1 MTIQQMLQEIQE
13 KIGNQDIIDTQ
24 KQKLYQVFRT
34 RYNCSRVREARQYNT
49 MSQEDFSPLEEDE
62 EIYDEVL
69 NIFWWVS
76 LSRVLSALG
85 DWYWYDFSNK
95 MIMFMKD
102 SFIDGIYWYLLKE
115 DKSDAYLDDQ
125 SDETI
130 KAIREIICKCDHVGD
145 WVAYMTNPAQY
156 KCKKCWEM
164 FK

>member
-1 MTIQQMLQEIQE
+1 MNNQQMIQEIRWVVRSKLHNNWILLSIDKMKRKQE
-13 KIGNQDIIDTQ
+13 
-24 KQKLYQVFRT
+24 YY
-34 RYNCSRVREARQYNT
+34 YN
-49 MSQEDFSPLEEDE
+49 L
-62 EIYDEVL
+62 
-69 NIFWWVS
+69 S

-85 DWYWYDFSNK
+85 HWYWYDFSNK

-145 WVAYMTNPAQY
+145 WVVYMTNPAQY

>member
-1 MTIQQMLQEIQE
+1 MNNQQMIQEIRWVVRSKLHNNWILVSIDIMKRKQE
-13 KIGNQDIIDTQ
+13 
-24 KQKLYQVFRT
+24 YY
-34 RYNCSRVREARQYNT
+34 YN
-49 MSQEDFSPLEEDE
+49 L
-62 EIYDEVL
+62 
-69 NIFWWVS
+69 S
-76 LSRVLSALG
+76 LARVLSALG
-85 DWYWYDFSNK
+85 HWYWYDFSNK

>member
-1 MTIQQMLQEIQE
+1 MNNQQMIQEIRWVVRSKLHNNWILVSIDIMKRKQE
-13 KIGNQDIIDTQ
+13 
-24 KQKLYQVFRT
+24 YY
-34 RYNCSRVREARQYNT
+34 YN
-49 MSQEDFSPLEEDE
+49 L
-62 EIYDEVL
+62 
-69 NIFWWVS
+69 S

-85 DWYWYDFSNK
+85 HWYWYDFSNK

-145 WVAYMTNPAQY
+145 WVVYMTNPAQY

>member
-1 MTIQQMLQEIQE
+1 MDRQQMIDEI
-13 KIGNQDIIDTQ
+13 KNNIGSYIQHWWAIEWWWW
-24 KQKLYQVFRT
+24 KV
-34 RYNCSRVREARQYNT
+34 
-49 MSQEDFSPLEEDE
+49 
-62 EIYDEVL
+62 YDP
-69 NIFWWVS
+69 IS
-76 LSRVLSALG
+76 LARVLSALG
-85 DWYWYDFSNK
+85 HWYWYDFSNQ

>member
-1 MTIQQMLQEIQE
+1 MDRQKMLEEIE
-13 KIGNQDIIDTQ
+13 I
-24 KQKLYQVFRT
+24 KLWCRT
-34 RYNCSRVREARQYNT
+34 KVSSYKVDLFNIKDVWEVIL
-49 MSQEDFSPLEEDE
+49 EDFVTP
-62 EIYDEVL
+62 
-69 NIFWWVS
+69 VS

-85 DWYWYDFSNK
+85 HWYWYDFSNQ